1 MKMLLK
7 SMCGNL
13 TSFIEAMRYPCTH
26 LSCMKML
33 LKPIKGKLM
42 SNIEGIIYT
51 YSNVKELY
59 L

>member
-33 LKPIKGKLM
+33 FCDFLDVFDGSSYK
-42 SNIEGIIYT
+42 STHTFYT
-51 YSNVKELY
+51 L
-59 L
+59 